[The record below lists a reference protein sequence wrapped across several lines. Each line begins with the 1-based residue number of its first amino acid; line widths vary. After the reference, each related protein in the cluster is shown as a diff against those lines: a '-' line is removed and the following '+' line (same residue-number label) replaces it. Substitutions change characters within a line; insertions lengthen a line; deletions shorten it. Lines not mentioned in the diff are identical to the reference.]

1 MALLGLLIAEEAEVV
16 GGVKDFSGAVVVA
29 ATGEVFVK
37 ATPLLLM
44 LLLLHGTFGGE
55 EAEGFLKG
63 DVAPT
68 GLLALPHSASTSAM
82 MSPPAMESKVRR
94 EEMSASRQL
103 RLLSPGGSGG
113 ADVGSGG
120 ACSLVLLTSPAVAL
134 GEAESEG
141 VVAALPCT
149 GELLRAS
156 LLSVVGL
163 WSRER
168 GWDLGVSVRSS
179 LMISTLFA
187 RDDMR
192 SGLGGA
198 SSLSS
203 LSLDFNFTLPK
214 RPFSPRRC
222 RATGWDTVLTRRLP
236 VPLRPP
242 LSRDRK
248 LRDLAEQAEEM
259 EGRPSARALTASSP
273 RVSSSACSISPR
285 SASCAL
291 SLSASCSP
299 SGASVS
305 ADTSGALPR
314 LMGDLLLPPSPL
326 LRIEKML
333 PGFRLPNSL
342 NPFLIFPL
350 GWFSLGGGG
359 SAFSVC
365 TSILS
370 LCLLPTLPPPVT
382 CRCDYSPASGEG
394 ICIQPLSAA
403 WI

>member
-1 MALLGLLIAEEAEVV
+1 MALLGLVIAKEAEVV
-16 GGVKDFSGAVVVA
+16 GGVRDFSWLAVVEA
-29 ATGEVFVK
+29 ATVEVFVK
-37 ATPLLLM
+37 VTPPPL
-44 LLLLHGTFGGE
+44 LLLLHGAFGGE
-55 EAEGFLKG
+55 EAMGFLKG
-63 DVAPT
+63 DVAPM

-103 RLLSPGGSGG
+103 RLLSPGVSGG
-113 ADVGSGG
+113 GGDVGSGG
-120 ACSLVLLTSPAVAL
+120 GDVGSGGGACSMDLLTSSPAADF
-134 GEAESEG
+134 EG
-141 VVAALPCT
+141 VVAVLPCAD
-149 GELLRAS
+149 ELLRAS
-156 LLSVVGL
+156 LLSAVGL

-179 LMISTLFA
+179 LMISTLLA
-187 RDDMR
+187 RDDIR

-198 SSLSS
+198 SSLSP

-214 RPFSPRRC
+214 RPLSPRRW
-222 RATGWDTVLTRRLP
+222 RGTGWDTVLTRRLP

-248 LRDLAEQAEEM
+248 LRDLAELADEM
-259 EGRPSARALTASSP
+259 EGRPSARARTDSSP
-273 RVSSSACSISPR
+273 RVSSSVCSI
-285 SASCAL
+285 

-305 ADTSGALPR
+305 ADTSGALPW
-314 LMGDLLLPPSPL
+314 LTGDLLFPPSPL

-370 LCLLPTLPPPVT
+370 LRLLPPPPVA

-394 ICIQPLSAA
+394 ICIHPLSAA

>member
-1 MALLGLLIAEEAEVV
+1 MALLSILIAEEAEVV
-16 GGVKDFSGAVVVA
+16 GGVKDFRGAVVVA
-29 ATGEVFVK
+29 ATGEAFVK
-37 ATPLLLM
+37 ATPWPLLQ

-103 RLLSPGGSGG
+103 RLLSPGGIGG

-120 ACSLVLLTSPAVAL
+120 TCSLVLLTSPAVAL

-141 VVAALPCT
+141 VVAALPCI

-156 LLSVVGL
+156 LLSAVGL
-163 WSRER
+163 WSTER
-168 GWDLGVSVRSS
+168 GWDLGVRVRSS
-179 LMISTLFA
+179 LMISTLLA

-192 SGLGGA
+192 SGLGGD

-222 RATGWDTVLTRRLP
+222 RGTGWDTVLTRRLP

-248 LRDLAEQAEEM
+248 LRDLAELAEEM
-259 EGRPSARALTASSP
+259 EGRPSARALMPSSP

-285 SASCAL
+285 SASC
-291 SLSASCSP
+291 SP
-299 SGASVS
+299 SGASAS

-314 LMGDLLLPPSPL
+314 LTGDLLFPLSPL

-370 LCLLPTLPPPVT
+370 LCLLPPPPVT
-382 CRCDYSPASGEG
+382 RRCGYSPASGEG

>member
-1 MALLGLLIAEEAEVV
+1 MALLGLVIAEQEEVV
-16 GGVKDFSGAVVVA
+16 GGVRDFSGAVVAA
-29 ATGEVFVK
+29 ATVGVFVK
-37 ATPLLLM
+37 ATLLPPLLLF
-44 LLLLHGTFGGE
+44 HGAFGGE
-55 EAEGFLKG
+55 EAKGFLKG
-63 DVAPT
+63 DVAPM

-82 MSPPAMESKVRR
+82 MSPPAIESKVRR

-103 RLLSPGGSGG
+103 RLLSPGVSGG
-113 ADVGSGG
+113 GGDVGSGG
-120 ACSLVLLTSPAVAL
+120 GACSLDLLTSSPA
-134 GEAESEG
+134 AEFEG

-149 GELLRAS
+149 DELLRAS
-156 LLSVVGL
+156 LLSAVGL

-179 LMISTLFA
+179 LMISTLLA
-187 RDDMR
+187 RDDIR

-214 RPFSPRRC
+214 RPLSPRRC
-222 RATGWDTVLTRRLP
+222 RGTGWDTVLTRRLP

-242 LSRDRK
+242 LSKDRK
-248 LRDLAEQAEEM
+248 LRDLAELAEEM
-259 EGRPSARALTASSP
+259 EGRPSARARTDSSP
-273 RVSSSACSISPR
+273 RVSSSACSIP
-285 SASCAL
+285 
-291 SLSASCSP
+291 LSASCSP

-305 ADTSGALPR
+305 ADTSSALPW
-314 LMGDLLLPPSPL
+314 LTGDLLFPPSPL

-370 LCLLPTLPPPVT
+370 LCLLPPPPVT
-382 CRCDYSPASGEG
+382 YSCDYSPASGKG

>member
-1 MALLGLLIAEEAEVV
+1 MALLGLVIAEEAEVV

-29 ATGEVFVK
+29 ATVEGFVK
-37 ATPLLLM
+37 ATPPPLV
-44 LLLLHGTFGGE
+44 LLLHGAFGGE
-55 EAEGFLKG
+55 EAKDFLKG
-63 DVAPT
+63 DVAPM

-103 RLLSPGGSGG
+103 RLLSPGVSGG
-113 ADVGSGG
+113 GGDVGSGG
-120 ACSLVLLTSPAVAL
+120 GTSLDLLTSSPAT
-134 GEAESEG
+134 EFEG
-141 VVAALPCT
+141 VVAVLPCN

-156 LLSVVGL
+156 LLSAVGL

-179 LMISTLFA
+179 LMISTLLA
-187 RDDMR
+187 RDDIR

-214 RPFSPRRC
+214 RPLSPRRC
-222 RATGWDTVLTRRLP
+222 RGTGWDTVLTRRLP

-259 EGRPSARALTASSP
+259 EGRPSARARTDSSP
-273 RVSSSACSISPR
+273 RVSSSACSI
-285 SASCAL
+285 

-305 ADTSGALPR
+305 ADTSGALP
-314 LMGDLLLPPSPL
+314 
-326 LRIEKML
+326 
-333 PGFRLPNSL
+333 
-342 NPFLIFPL
+342 
-350 GWFSLGGGG
+350 
-359 SAFSVC
+359 
-365 TSILS
+365 
-370 LCLLPTLPPPVT
+370 
-382 CRCDYSPASGEG
+382 
-394 ICIQPLSAA
+394 
-403 WI
+403 